1 MTDSSNNRVLADA
14 MDAIE
19 RDPVLNDCVKQEFG
33 VDTAVIS
40 YLFKQGV
47 IKQEWVELLL
57 DHA

>member
-1 MTDSSNNRVLADA
+1 